1 MAFKKPEATINGTRI
16 LVFGEAGTRK
26 TRFAMSFPKNAYI
39 NADQGGDDYYEEFG
53 DNLAMVSDSITFTEV
68 LDDIDEIERNIDEV
82 DTITLDS
89 WTKIYENQQHVALR
103 VVEQRAIKNNR
114 LKEGE
119 GLSQKEWGVI
129 KLNAEKLASKLLG
142 FKKDGKTVIV
152 IAEGKDETE
161 ASVDAQGNTVRKKV
175 GITPNA
181 QKDFDFDFDIVLEM
195 VRDPKTKQTIGARVL
210 KDRLGVTE
218 EGSIVENPNYSV
230 WADAIERKRKGVKK
244 AAKKDLEESLK
255 RDEQNFNADSTT
267 ANIEEYRTQIQSV
280 IGKLSIE
287 KQKELAAKFK
297 DKFKTMEFKTISDV
311 KILQGMVQ
319 VAKEFS

>member
-26 TRFAMSFPKNAYI
+26 TRFAMTFPKNAYI
-39 NADQGGDDYYEEFG
+39 NADQGGDDYYEEFS
-53 DNLAMVSDSITFTEV
+53 DNLAVVSDSITFTEV
-68 LDDIDEIERNIDEV
+68 LEDIDEIEANLDDI

-161 ASVDAQGNTVRKKV
+161 AYVDNQGNTVRKKV

-195 VRDPKTKQTIGARVL
+195 VRDPKTKQTVGARVL
-210 KDRLGVTE
+210 KDRLGVVE
-218 EGSIVENPNYSV
+218 EGSIVENPTYDV

-244 AAKKDLEESLK
+244 AVKKDLEESLK
-255 RDEQNFNADSTT
+255 RDEQNFNADNATS
-267 ANIEEYRTQIQSV
+267 NLEEYKSQIETV
-280 IGKLSIE
+280 IGGLSKE
-287 KQKELAAKFK
+287 KQNELAAKFK
-297 DKFKTMEFKTISDV
+297 EKYKTIQFKNITDPAV
-311 KILQGMVQ
+311 LKGMVEI
-319 VAKEFS
+319 AKSFM